1 MSLLSR
7 VKENLTKEEEKPQ
20 KKVLVK
26 ENKTLN
32 LFDFEFKRYDY
43 MDNIK
48 EGNYQLIPT
57 CCALSHYLLV
67 NKGVG
72 YYCGLEDNE
81 TGNQFE
87 IYEIVGPGDY
97 WDEKNASHRQRPS
110 SLSLSQSS
118 FPEYHQ
124 LVGESHP
131 KFLRENTD
139 QLHLYM

>member
-87 IYEIVGPGDY
+87 I
-97 WDEKNASHRQRPS
+97 
-110 SLSLSQSS
+110 
-118 FPEYHQ
+118 FEYD
-124 LVGESHP
+124 VGEAEPNMRAFDLNMDWKTHS
-131 KFLRENTD
+131 KFLIEKIND
-139 QLHLYM
+139 GFDIYVEVNKN